1 MNVNTYFQER
11 VNQFHKNIYGKVL
24 RANPYQAVIPMSA
37 FDLSEGRTP
46 VVRTMTHELP
56 TGYPTALTKVQ
67 VSTGTG
73 DPYCAP
79 TATVIKRGEVQ
90 RSFDLYQT
98 AFRTDTVC
106 VSDLKRAE
114 MAASAVKAQERG
126 LTEHTTV
133 FWGDYARVKNVEMVD
148 NKAYTNHATDLNSVV
163 NQDADFTGI
172 TALPTSALGWSH
184 MRQLYWQLARES
196 PESAIGTTSDG
207 KLVFPIFAGPGIL
220 NSLFTDTEVK
230 QEVRYFDPK
239 SNLAVLGYGGSVNG
253 FMPVIDLYALRFG
266 DVANVDTQS
275 DGVDAVSELTVANL
289 IYPTVNSNATV
300 GRKHGFNPQFKT
312 VSRGGLAQYEVVTVL
327 GPQVYENK
335 FESVSPGSFSKA
347 EFNQPKNY
355 IGEFQWINNK
365 TFEGD
370 NDLGNKGYYR
380 SDIRVAS
387 KPIYPENGWSIL
399 TLAVD

>member
-1 MNVNTYFQER
+1 M
-11 VNQFHKNIYGKVL
+11 
-24 RANPYQAVIPMSA
+24 
-37 FDLSEGRTP
+37 
-46 VVRTMTHELP
+46 
-56 TGYPTALTKVQ
+56 
-67 VSTGTG
+67 
-73 DPYCAP
+73 
-79 TATVIKRGEVQ
+79 
-90 RSFDLYQT
+90 
-98 AFRTDTVC
+98 
-106 VSDLKRAE
+106 
-114 MAASAVKAQERG
+114 
-126 LTEHTTV
+126 
-133 FWGDYARVKNVEMVD
+133 
-148 NKAYTNHATDLNSVV
+148 
-163 NQDADFTGI
+163 
-172 TALPTSALGWSH
+172 
-184 MRQLYWQLARES
+184 
-196 PESAIGTTSDG
+196 
-207 KLVFPIFAGPGIL
+207 
-220 NSLFTDTEVK
+220 
-230 QEVRYFDPK
+230 
-239 SNLAVLGYGGSVNG
+239 LGYGGSVNG

-289 IYPTVNSNATV
+289 IYPTVNSDATV